1 MKTFIAL
8 IPVLF
13 FTLNTLTAAPAPPTP
28 PKTGPVVVHEI
39 RYTGQITDDAANFT
53 AALKVESTN
62 TVATALTL
70 FQGELA
76 VIDPKLPD
84 GLRLAR
90 IRDGYQLIVE
100 KPGQYNLSLNL
111 LPRITKKDPWRQ
123 ITFTGPPAT
132 IGALTATVAGNGQE
146 LELLS
151 GTPLP
156 RTGNKAAVQGALGA
170 DRKVSLRWQ
179 TKVTEQVRR
188 VLLTTQTAATIH
200 LNPTV
205 AKFTTQFNYDI
216 LQGKP
221 TNLTVALP
229 DGQSITKVDG
239 KNIKNWA
246 VNGGTL
252 TIDFVQAVEKTY
264 ALTLHSEQPLAQ
276 AAAGLTPPA
285 PLGVERESG
294 NVQLTAED
302 VTVETGAVL
311 GLRKVNAAAGQV
323 GAWRFFGRAPFALPV
338 TTQRI
343 EPAVGAHSAVDAH
356 LSETRLR
363 VYHRVT
369 LNVAKAGIYSL
380 TLGNGA
386 VLTGDDKFTVANVTS
401 TELTDWKLDP
411 ATGFITLQFQSRVLG
426 NRLVTVEL
434 EKPADK
440 SQANFTL
447 LPLNIAARAK
457 EPFALDRQTAHI
469 TARASAGLR
478 LSGGILRAA
487 REVAAGAAE
496 ALAFAATQPDWS
508 VTFSAEHLKAIVTA
522 EVFNLATIGD
532 GLLRGS
538 ATIRFGIVN
547 QGVQTFTVRL
557 PGTNDWKNVEFAGAN
572 IRARQPVPAADG
584 TTVDWTLTLQEKAWN
599 GYTLV
604 VSYDNQFDSRT
615 GSQSLGVALPQGLER
630 VTGTLALT
638 GASNIELTPNP
649 ADTRLRLIDAAELD
663 EADRGVVNRSI
674 LFAYKYD
681 TEPARLPVII
691 QQHTTEE
698 GLDAVADRSLL
709 RTQINPDGQLITLA
723 AYTVKNTNRQFMGI
737 TLPDDAKLTYTSVDG
752 VSVTPRTDADG
763 KVLVPLPSRLNR
775 NHAFYVEIM
784 YTEELAGEVRKRG
797 ALESLTPVDLRL
809 EAPRPDLPHTGN
821 AWQVYLD
828 PNSHELFDFGGN
840 MVPQR
845 AEPYRWVNVWRD
857 FNRVLRRTQWG
868 SVVGLLVFF
877 GIAFGL
883 LQLAMRKGRKALL
896 IGVGALIALL
906 VIGAI
911 LLPTVARSSSRV
923 FQTADYSV
931 NEDSSENWGGDDEAH
946 SHGERGSESEGGE
959 RDEGGKHETPT
970 ENASTKSSPPSPPA
984 PQSVNSSKPSGRVD
998 PTTGIPGSGGMGGGG
1013 GMDGGLPGGNNGIG
1027 AGTAGGFSTT
1037 GGRGPSNS
1045 STRAPMV
1052 QGIRGVRQTIPANG
1066 RVFNFTKAIHS
1077 SKSGDEPMV
1086 IEAQVMDAD
1095 QRKVRRGLFQLLA
1108 LLTGLWV
1115 LWRQFRVPE
1124 NRHTLVIT
1132 GGIAMA
1138 YGAVIWVCFHEQ
1150 SVHQLFACTMWTL
1163 GLAVLAWVTWYF
1175 WPACQACQTAPTEP
1189 TKEVSNDDDSSSG
1202 SATGGAAATA
1212 ALAIFLG
1219 LQGTLGAQP
1228 DAPAAKL
1235 TPEQIRQ
1242 TLIDLLT
1249 PKATGL
1255 KRISEA
1261 QLQDRNGTRFEVN
1274 ADAPFNGIVTGL
1286 FANQQKRIES
1296 HYQNGQLH
1304 GVEIL
1309 WHENGSK
1316 RSHSPYASGKLH
1328 GTQTSWRRD
1337 GTRSGQQIYQTGK
1350 LHGNQITWHPNGK
1363 KASSTPWAK
1372 GEPHGLARLW
1382 HANDKI
1388 AREVRWDHGRQ
1399 LSFDTWDAKGVRAN
1413 AGTNTVSL
1421 VSATYTVTIHP
1432 KVAVVEAEFTL
1443 DARADAQ
1450 AFTLF
1455 REHLAIDTFSCTQ
1468 TGATLRRAGPT
1479 LEIKLPNAGQAT
1491 AKVKF
1496 LIKHTGD
1503 AAQRAL
1509 AFGIPP
1515 ALVSHVEATLNEP
1528 DAEMELPT
1536 GVTAKTDAADKT
1548 TTLTGI
1554 IGANDSLRLT
1564 WKPRVQKAREIAATV
1579 FVQNASHVTY
1589 QRGLVRTRTQLDYQV
1604 TQGELRRVRVQLP
1617 PVAAGHKLM
1626 RVTAPDLRNWVMGDG
1641 GDDSVLVV
1649 TLAKPA
1655 AKNWQLV
1662 LELEQPLAA
1671 PPNDAAVT
1679 VPHALDVKRENGLV
1693 ALQAGD
1699 DLGLTVAQSV
1709 NLTKKNAEDF
1719 TAVVKAAK
1727 PVHVFSY
1734 LNTFTLA
1741 ARVAAVQPRLEAE
1754 VRQHFHVSANAL
1766 RLTSHI
1772 NYTIKKTGVFN
1783 LSLALPEG
1791 YRVEKV
1797 HGANIAS
1804 TNLANGQLEITLSQ
1818 RMMGAYG
1825 VRVDLQQQLPLA
1837 GTVTVAGVHPTGTRT
1852 VGMQKIT
1859 GYVAVGSEPG
1869 LEVTAGT
1876 SRGLTEIPAAELPS
1890 RQPNAP
1896 SHAFGAMPFT
1906 LGANVLAY
1914 KHISTMPE
1922 PELDWSLTVNT
1933 ARRPVWVTAE
1943 LVNHL
1948 QVSETHLE
1956 GRTEIR
1962 YSIKNAPTQEF
1973 RIRVPEQFKN
1983 VEFTGKDIRS
1993 RQVDPD
1999 VATDWIVRLQNKTMG
2014 TYDLAFTW
2022 EWKDWSLAQTNRFTF
2037 TGPQV
2042 QGAQMPAGLQSVDPT
2057 VERETG
2063 WVTVQVAN
2071 TTPLQVEEAI
2081 AVKDPLTPMDA
2092 ANLPEHAQMDPPPAL
2107 TYQYLR
2113 PGWQLAVR
2121 VNQFETAA
2129 VLQTTITA
2137 ARFTSVLTQD
2147 GRMLT
2152 QARLQV
2158 VNNGGQTFTLE
2169 LPHADDRLWSAFV
2182 AGQAVR
2188 AARTQKGAYLLPLE
2202 QSENNAA
2209 FTVEFTYESSTPF
2222 PDGSGQVKLE
2232 SPRLNVPL
2240 QDAQWQLHLPRD
2252 YKYSDFEGSM
2262 SREEQRHN
2270 YPQRRNQSQIN
2281 LGPQTTM
2288 TRAMPNDDM
2297 DQRAYEF
2304 KARKDEKGKR
2314 DEQSKLFSSSL
2325 KNVVDN
2331 IKAGNVEDANKYYA
2345 QARRQDA
2352 ANPNSDRKKLKDL
2365 ERQVRQLQA
2374 LKLNESQFE
2383 YNNRNSVRFAQQAN
2397 LPSQKPTGQSQ
2408 SSAQHAGDN
2417 AEAALEQVEMLQKSQ
2432 ELTERTVAPLH
2443 ITLPLHG
2450 TVHHFTQSLQMKPGE
2465 PMTIEFEAV
2474 NTEDPD
2480 WLLALG
2486 ALLLTLA
2493 VLYGFVKLARAA
2505 LRKPVAG

>member
-8 IPVLF
+8 IPAFF
-13 FTLNTLTAAPAPPTP
+13 FTLNTLHAAAAPPTP

-39 RYTGQITDDAANFT
+39 RYTGKLTDDAATFT

-76 VIDPKLPD
+76 IIDPKLPA

-100 KPGQYNLSLNL
+100 KPGQYNLTLNL
-111 LPRITKKDPWRQ
+111 LPRITKDTKTTKADPWRQ
-123 ITFTGPPAT
+123 INFTGPPAT

-156 RTGNKAAVQGALGA
+156 RAGNKAAVQGALGA
-170 DRKVSLRWQ
+170 DRKISLRWQ

-188 VLLTTQTAATIH
+188 VLLTAQTVATIH

-229 DGQSITKVDG
+229 AGQSITKVDG

-252 TIDFVQAVEKTY
+252 TIDFVQAAEKTY
-264 ALTLHSEQPLAQ
+264 ALSLHSEQPLAQ
-276 AAAGLTPPA
+276 AAADLTPPA
-285 PLGVERESG
+285 PLSVERESG
-294 NVQLTAED
+294 SVQLTAED
-302 VTVETGAVL
+302 VTVETGAVQ

-363 VYHRVT
+363 VYHRVM
-369 LNVAKAGIYSL
+369 LKVAKAGIYSL
-380 TLGNGA
+380 TLGNAA
-386 VLTGDDKFTVANVTS
+386 VLTGTNKFTVANVTS
-401 TELTDWKLDP
+401 DGITDWKLDP
-411 ATGFITLQFQSRVLG
+411 ATGLITLQYNSRVLG

-440 SQANFTL
+440 SKTHFTL
-447 LPLNIAARAK
+447 LPLNLGTLAK
-457 EPFALDRQTAHI
+457 EPFALDRQTTRV

-478 LSGGILRAA
+478 LLGGGLRAA
-487 REVAAGAAE
+487 RETAAGAAE
-496 ALAFAATQPDWS
+496 ALAFTTTQPNWS
-508 VTFSAEHLKAIVTA
+508 VTFSAKRLEAIVTA

-547 QGVQTFTVRL
+547 QGVQTFTVRV
-557 PGTNDWKNVEFAGAN
+557 PGTNDWKNLEFAGAN
-572 IRARQPVPAADG
+572 IRARQATPAADG
-584 TTVDWTLTLQEKAWN
+584 KTVDWTLTLQEKAWD

-604 VSYDNQFDSRT
+604 VSYDNQFDSKV
-615 GSQSLGVALPQGLER
+615 GNLSLGVAQPQGLER

-649 ADTRLRLIDAAELD
+649 AKTGLRRLDAGELD
-663 EADRGVVNRSI
+663 EADRGVINRSI

-681 TEPARLPVII
+681 TEPTRLPVAIK
-691 QQHTTEE
+691 QHSTEE
-698 GLDAVADRSLL
+698 GLDAVADRTLL
-709 RTQINPDGQLITLA
+709 STQINPDGQLITLA

-737 TLPDDAKLTYTSVDG
+737 TLPKKATLTYTGVDG
-752 VSVTPRTDADG
+752 ESVTPRTDAEG

-775 NHAFYVEIM
+775 NQAFYVEIM

-797 ALESLTPVDLRL
+797 ALASLAPVDLRL

-857 FNRVLRRTQWG
+857 FTHVLRRTNWG

-877 GIAFGL
+877 GIALGL
-883 LQLAMRKGRKALL
+883 LQLALRKGRKALF
-896 IGVGALIALL
+896 IGIGALVTLL
-906 VIGAI
+906 VVSAI
-911 LLPTVARSSSRV
+911 LLPAVARSSSRV
-923 FQTADYSV
+923 FQTADGYA
-931 NEDSSENWGGDDEAH
+931 NEESSRGWDADDEAEIK
-946 SHGERGSESEGGE
+946 GEMISGE
-959 RDEGGKHETPT
+959 EMPTETASSKLSPPKTPT
-970 ENASTKSSPPSPPA
+970 PQPA
-984 PQSVNSSKPSGRVD
+984 PPTKPSVSRAGGDGD
-998 PTTGIPGSGGMGGGG
+998 PTTGLPGGGEGDKGGGMGGGG
-1013 GMDGGLPGGNNGIG
+1013 
-1027 AGTAGGFSTT
+1027 TT
-1037 GGRGPSNS
+1037 GGRGPGNVPAN
-1045 STRAPMV
+1045 TTV

-1066 RVFNFTKAIHS
+1066 RVFYFTKAIHS
-1077 SKSGDEPMV
+1077 SKSGDEAMV

-1095 QRKVRRGLFQLLA
+1095 QRKVRRGFFQLLA

-1138 YGAVIWVCFHEQ
+1138 YGAVIWACFHEQ
-1150 SVHQLFACTMWTL
+1150 SVPQLFAYTLWTL
-1163 GLAVLAWVTWYF
+1163 GLTVLAWVTWYF

-1189 TKEVSNDDDSSSG
+1189 AEDSPTDNDSSSTG
-1202 SATGGAAATA
+1202 GASGGAAATA

-1219 LQGTLGAQP
+1219 LQSTLSAQP
-1228 DAPAAKL
+1228 ASPAAKL
-1235 TPEQIRQ
+1235 TPEQIRIM
-1242 TLIDLLT
+1242 LVDLLT
-1249 PKATGL
+1249 PKATGP

-1274 ADAPFNGIVTGL
+1274 ADAPFTGIVTGL

-1316 RSHSPYASGKLH
+1316 RSSSPYASGKLH

-1337 GTRSGQQIYQTGK
+1337 GTRSGQQLYQTGK
-1350 LHGNQITWHPNGK
+1350 LHGNQLTWHPNEK
-1363 KASSTPWAK
+1363 KASETPWAK
-1372 GEPHGLARLW
+1372 GEPHGLARQW
-1382 HANDKI
+1382 HANGKI
-1388 AREVRWDHGRQ
+1388 AREVRWDGGRQ

-1421 VSATYTVTIHP
+1421 VSATYTMTIHP

-1468 TGATLRRAGPT
+1468 AGATLRRAGPT

-1528 DAEMELPT
+1528 AAEMELPT

-1579 FVQNASHVTY
+1579 FVKNASHVTY

-1604 TQGELRRVRVQLP
+1604 TQGELHRVRVQLP
-1617 PVAAGHKLM
+1617 PAAAGHKLM
-1626 RVTAPDLRNWVMGDG
+1626 RVTAPHLRNWVMGDG
-1641 GDDSVLVV
+1641 DDDSVLVANLV
-1649 TLAKPA
+1649 QPA
-1655 AKNWQLV
+1655 TQNWQLV

-1699 DLGLTVAQSV
+1699 DLGLTVAQST
-1709 NLTKKNAEDF
+1709 NLAKKNAEDF
-1719 TAVVKAAK
+1719 IAVVKAAK
-1727 PVHVFSY
+1727 PSLVFSY

-1741 ARVAAVQPRLEAE
+1741 AHVAAVQPRLEAE
-1754 VRQHFHVSANAL
+1754 VRQHFHVGANAL
-1766 RLTSHI
+1766 WLTSHV
-1772 NYTIKKTGVFN
+1772 NYTIKKTGIFN
-1783 LSLALPEG
+1783 LALALPEG

-1797 HGANIAS
+1797 HGANIAR
-1804 TNLANGQLEITLSQ
+1804 TNLVDGNLEITLSQ
-1818 RMMGAYG
+1818 RTIGAYG
-1825 VRVDLQQQLPLA
+1825 LRVDLQQQQPLA
-1837 GTVTVAGVHPTGTRT
+1837 DHAVVPVSGVHPLGTH
-1852 VGMQKIT
+1852 KLT

-1869 LEVTAGT
+1869 LEVTAGVAQ
-1876 SRGLTEIPAAELPS
+1876 GLTEIPAAELPN

-1896 SHAFGAMPFT
+1896 MHAFGAMPFT

-1914 KHISTMPE
+1914 KHIATMPDDS
-1922 PELDWSLTVNT
+1922 LGWSLTVNT
-1933 ARRPVWVTAE
+1933 ARRPIWVTAE

-1948 QVSETHLE
+1948 KVSETHLE
-1956 GRTEIR
+1956 GRTVIR
-1962 YSIKNAPTQEF
+1962 YIIKNAPTQEF
-1973 RIRVPEQFKN
+1973 RIRVPKQFKN
-1983 VEFTGKDIRS
+1983 VEFEGKDIRS
-1993 RQVDPD
+1993 RQTDPE
-1999 VATDWIVRLQNKTMG
+1999 VASDWIVRLQNKTMG
-2014 TYDLAFTW
+2014 TYDLALTW
-2022 EWKDWSLAQTNRFTF
+2022 EWKDWSLAQTNQFTF

-2042 QGAQMPAGLQSVDPT
+2042 QGAQMPAGQSPVDPT

-2081 AVKDPLTPMDA
+2081 EVKDPLTAMDA
-2092 ANLPEHAQMDPPPAL
+2092 ANLPERAQMDPPPAL

-2113 PGWQLAVR
+2113 PDWQLAVR

-2129 VLQTTITA
+2129 VLQTTITR

-2152 QARLQV
+2152 QARLDV
-2158 VNNGGQTFTLE
+2158 VNNGGQTMTLK
-2169 LPHADDRLWSAFV
+2169 LPESDDRLWSAFV

-2209 FTVEFTYESSTPF
+2209 FTLEFTYESSTPF

-2262 SREEQRHN
+2262 SHTKRHHN
-2270 YPQRRNQSQIN
+2270 YPQPMRQHSANRVSKRAVN
-2281 LGPQTTM
+2281 GPI
-2288 TRAMPNDDM
+2288 PNEDM
-2297 DQRAYEF
+2297 DQRAYAS
-2304 KARKDEKGKR
+2304 KVRKDEKEKR
-2314 DEQSKLFSSSL
+2314 DKQSELFSSTL
-2325 KNVVDN
+2325 KNTVDN
-2331 IKAGNVEDANKYYA
+2331 IKAGNVEEANKYFD
-2345 QARRQDA
+2345 QARRQGA
-2352 ANPNSDRKKLKDL
+2352 ANSNSDADRKKLKDL
-2365 ERQVRQLQA
+2365 EGQVRQLQA
-2374 LKLNESQFE
+2374 QRLNESQFE
-2383 YNNRNSVRFAQQAN
+2383 FNNLNAGRYALQAN
-2397 LPSQKPTGQSQ
+2397 LPNQKPTGQSQ
-2408 SSAQHAGDN
+2408 SSAQHASDN
-2417 AEAALEQVEMLQKSQ
+2417 AKAALEQVKMLQKSQ

-2443 ITLPLHG
+2443 ITLPRHG
-2450 TVHHFTQSLQMKPGE
+2450 TVHQFTQSLQMKPSE

-2480 WLLALG
+2480 WLMALG

-2505 LRKPVAG
+2505 LRKPEAKNA

>member
-1 MKTFIAL
+1 MKTIFAL
-8 IPVLF
+8 IPALF
-13 FTLNTLTAAPAPPTP
+13 FTLNSLHAAVAPPTP
-28 PKTGPVVVHEI
+28 PKTGPVIVHEI
-39 RYTGQITDDAANFT
+39 RYTGQLTDDAASFT
-53 AALKVESTN
+53 AALKIESTN

-76 VIDPKLPD
+76 IIDPKLPS
-84 GLRLAR
+84 GLRLGR
-90 IRDGYQLIVE
+90 IQDGYQLIVE
-100 KPGQYNLSLNL
+100 KPGQYNLSLSL
-111 LPRITKKDPWRQ
+111 LPRITKKDPLRQ
-123 ITFTGPPAT
+123 IDFTGPPAT
-132 IGALTATVAGNGQE
+132 IAALTAAVAGNGQE

-156 RTGNKAAVQGALGA
+156 RTGNKAAVRGALGA

-205 AKFTTQFNYDI
+205 AKFTTRFNYDI

-229 DGQSITKVDG
+229 AGQSITKVDG

-246 VNGGTL
+246 VTDGTL
-252 TIDFVQAVEKTY
+252 NIDFVQPAEKTY
-264 ALTLHSEQPLAQ
+264 ALTLLSEQPLAA

-285 PLGVERESG
+285 PMGVERESG
-294 NVQLTAED
+294 NLQLTAED
-302 VTVETGAVL
+302 VTVETGTIQ
-311 GLRKVNAAAGQV
+311 GLRKVNAAAGQI
-323 GAWRFFGRAPFALPV
+323 GAWRFFGRTPFALPV
-338 TTQRI
+338 TTKRI
-343 EPAVGAHSAVDAH
+343 EPSVGAHSAVDAH

-363 VYHRVT
+363 AYHRVS
-369 LNVAKAGIYSL
+369 LNVTKAGIYSL
-380 TLGNGA
+380 TLGNAA
-386 VLTGDDKFTVANVTS
+386 VLTGTNKFTVANVTG
-401 TELTDWKLDP
+401 TGLTDWKLDP
-411 ATGFITLQFQSRVLG
+411 ATGLITLQYQSRVLG

-447 LPLNIAARAK
+447 LPLNVAARAK
-457 EPFALDRQTAHI
+457 EPFALDRQTARI

-478 LSGGILRAA
+478 LSGGALRSA
-487 REVAAGAAE
+487 REIAAGAAE
-496 ALAFAATQPDWS
+496 ALAFTATQPDWS
-508 VTFSAEHLKAIVTA
+508 VTFSAERLEAIVTA

-547 QGVQTFTVRL
+547 QGVQSFTVRV

-572 IRARQPVPAADG
+572 IRARQATRAADG
-584 TTVDWTLTLQEKAWN
+584 ATVDWTLTLQEKAWD

-604 VSYDNQFDSRT
+604 VSYDNQFDSNA
-615 GSQSLGVALPQGLER
+615 GSQSLGVALPQHLER

-649 ADTRLRLIDAAELD
+649 AKTGLRQIDAAELD

-681 TEPARLPVII
+681 AEPKRLPVAIN
-691 QQHTTEE
+691 QHTTEE

-709 RTQINPDGQLITLA
+709 STQINPDGQLITLA

-737 TLPDDAKLTYTSVDG
+737 TLPAKANLTYTSVDG
-752 VSVTPRTDADG
+752 ESVTPRTDADG
-763 KVLVPLPSRLNR
+763 KVLVPLPSSLNR

-784 YTEELAGEVRKRG
+784 YTEELSGEVRKRG
-797 ALESLTPVDLRL
+797 AFASLAPVDLRL

-828 PNSHELFDFGGN
+828 PTSHELFDFGGN

-857 FNRVLRRTQWG
+857 FNRVLRRTHWD

-883 LQLAMRKGRKALL
+883 LQLALRKGRKALL
-896 IGVGALIALL
+896 IGAGALIALL
-906 VIGAI
+906 VVSAI
-911 LLPTVARSSSRV
+911 LMPTVARSTSRV
-923 FQTADYSV
+923 FKTADGYADTGS
-931 NEDSSENWGGDDEAH
+931 NENWGADDEAH
-946 SHGERGSESEGGE
+946 SPGERGGGSEGEE
-959 RDEGGKHETPT
+959 RAEGGKYDSPT
-970 ENASTKSSPPSPPA
+970 QTT
-984 PQSVNSSKPSGRVD
+984 SSKPSPPKSPAPKPAQPSKPGNSGTAD
-998 PTTGIPGSGGMGGGG
+998 PATGLPGGTGGMGMGGGG
-1013 GMDGGLPGGNNGIG
+1013 GGIPGGGEG
-1027 AGTAGGFSTT
+1027 PTA
-1037 GGRGPSNS
+1037 GRGPGNT
-1045 STRAPMV
+1045 STRTPMV

-1077 SKSGDEPMV
+1077 SETGDDAMV
-1086 IEAQVMDAD
+1086 IEAQVMDSG

-1138 YGAVIWVCFHEQ
+1138 YGAVIWICFQEQ
-1150 SVHQLFACTMWTL
+1150 SVHQLFACTLWTL

-1175 WPACQACQTAPTEP
+1175 WPSCQACQTTPAEPTE
-1189 TKEVSNDDDSSSG
+1189 EISNDDDSSTGG
-1202 SATGGAAATA
+1202 STSGGAAATA

-1228 DAPAAKL
+1228 TAPAAKL

-1242 TLIDLLT
+1242 TLIDLLS
-1249 PKATGL
+1249 PKATGA

-1274 ADAPFNGIVTGL
+1274 ADAPFTGIVTGS

-1304 GVEIL
+1304 GVETL

-1316 RSHSPYASGKLH
+1316 RSSSPYAKGKLH

-1337 GTRSGQQIYQTGK
+1337 GTQSGQQIYQTGK

-1363 KASSTPWAK
+1363 KATETPWAQ
-1372 GEPHGLARLW
+1372 GEPHGLARQW
-1382 HANDKI
+1382 HTNGKI
-1388 AREVRWDHGRQ
+1388 AREVRWDRGRQ

-1421 VSATYTVTIHP
+1421 VSAIYNVTVHP
-1432 KVAVVEAEFTL
+1432 KVAIVEAEYTL
-1443 DARADAQ
+1443 DTRADAQ

-1455 REHLAIDTFSCTQ
+1455 REHLAIDSFSCTQ

-1515 ALVSHVEATLNEP
+1515 ALVSHVVATLNEQ

-1536 GVTAKTDAADKT
+1536 GVTAKTEAAGDA

-1604 TQGELRRVRVQLP
+1604 TQGELHRVRVQLP
-1617 PVAAGHKLM
+1617 PAAAGHKLM
-1626 RVTAPDLRNWVMGDG
+1626 RVTAPNLRNWVMGDG
-1641 GDDSVLVV
+1641 TDDSVLVV
-1649 TLAKPA
+1649 NLTKPA
-1655 AKNWQLV
+1655 TQNWQLV

-1671 PPNDAAVT
+1671 PPNEAAVT

-1693 ALQAGD
+1693 GLQAGD

-1709 NLTKKNAEDF
+1709 NLTKKNTEDF
-1719 TAVVKAAK
+1719 TAVVKATA
-1727 PVHVFSY
+1727 PMHVFSY

-1741 ARVAAVQPRLEAE
+1741 AQVAAVQPRLEAE
-1754 VRQHFHVSANAL
+1754 VRQHFHVGANAL
-1766 RLTSHI
+1766 QLTSHV
-1772 NYTIKKTGVFN
+1772 NYTIKKTGIFN

-1797 HGANIAS
+1797 HGANIAR
-1804 TNLANGQLEITLSQ
+1804 TNLADGQLEITLSQ

-1825 VRVDLQQQLPLA
+1825 VRIDLQKQLPLA
-1837 GTVTVAGVHPTGTRT
+1837 ATVPVAGVHPLGTHKLTGF
-1852 VGMQKIT
+1852 
-1859 GYVAVGSEPG
+1859 VAVGSEPG
-1869 LEVTAGT
+1869 LEVSAGVAQ
-1876 SRGLTEIPAAELPS
+1876 GLTEIPAAELPS

-1896 SHAFGAMPFT
+1896 GHAFGAMPFT

-1914 KHISTMPE
+1914 KHITTMPDDS
-1922 PELDWSLTVNT
+1922 LGWSLTVNT
-1933 ARRPVWVTAE
+1933 ARRPVWATAE
-1943 LVNHL
+1943 VVNHL
-1948 QVSETHLE
+1948 KVSETHLE
-1956 GRTEIR
+1956 GRTVIR

-1983 VEFTGKDIRS
+1983 VEFEGKNIRS
-1993 RQVDPD
+1993 RQTDPE
-1999 VATDWIVRLQNKTMG
+1999 VITDWIVRLQNKTMG
-2014 TYDLAFTW
+2014 TYDLSFTW
-2022 EWKDWSLAQTNRFTF
+2022 EWKDWSLSKTNQFTF

-2042 QGAQMPAGLQSVDPT
+2042 QGTQMPAGQSPVDPT

-2071 TTPLQVEEAI
+2071 TTPLQVEEAT
-2081 AVKDPLTPMDA
+2081 AVADPLAAMDA
-2092 ANLPEHAQMDPPPAL
+2092 ANLPERTQMDPPPAL

-2113 PGWQLAVR
+2113 PGWQLAVQ

-2129 VLQTTITA
+2129 VLQTSITA
-2137 ARFTSVLTQD
+2137 TRFTSVLTQD

-2158 VNNGGQTFTLE
+2158 VNNGGQTMTLE
-2169 LPHADDRLWSAFV
+2169 LPGSDDRLWSAFV

-2188 AARTQKGAYLLPLE
+2188 AARTQKGAHLLPLE
-2202 QSENNAA
+2202 QSENNTA

-2240 QDAQWQLHLPRD
+2240 QDAQWKLHLPRD
-2252 YKYSDFEGSM
+2252 YKYTNFEGSM
-2262 SREEQRHN
+2262 THSK
-2270 YPQRRNQSQIN
+2270 PRNQYPHPMRQAQQSTLLN
-2281 LGPQTTM
+2281 TLQTE
-2288 TRAMPNDDM
+2288 AMPNNDM
-2297 DQRAYEF
+2297 DQRAYES
-2304 KARKDEKGKR
+2304 KTLNDEKGKKE
-2314 DEQSKLFSSSL
+2314 EQSKLFSSTL
-2325 KNVVDN
+2325 KNTVDN
-2331 IKAGNVEDANKYYA
+2331 IKAGNVEDANRYFD

-2352 ANPNSDRKKLKDL
+2352 ANSNSDRKKLREL

-2383 YNNRNSVRFAQQAN
+2383 FNNRNSARYALQAN
-2397 LPSQKPTGQSQ
+2397 LPNQKPAGQSQ
-2408 SSAQHAGDN
+2408 SIAQHAGDN

-2450 TVHHFTQSLQMKPGE
+2450 TVHQFTQSLQMKPGE

-2480 WLLALG
+2480 WLIALG
-2486 ALLLTLA
+2486 ALLLALA
-2493 VLYGFVKLARAA
+2493 ILYGFVKLTRAA
-2505 LRKPVAG
+2505 LRKPTEENA